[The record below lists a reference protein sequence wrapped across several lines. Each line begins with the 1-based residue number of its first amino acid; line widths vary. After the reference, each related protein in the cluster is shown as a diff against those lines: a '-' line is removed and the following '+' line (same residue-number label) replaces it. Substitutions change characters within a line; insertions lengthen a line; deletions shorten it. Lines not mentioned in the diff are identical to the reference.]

1 MTTTYRFSYLPC
13 ESCVGKNHCKKCQE
27 DIAGQ
32 LRALPGVLEAAVD
45 RREGALTVTH
55 DGADLDA
62 LEDAMDAA
70 GVFLS

>member
-1 MTTTYRFSYLPC
+1 MIASYSFSYLPC

-27 DIAGQ
+27 DIAD
-32 LRALPGVLEAAVD
+32 LLKALPGVLDAAVD

-62 LEDAMDAA
+62 LEDAMDAS